1 MDASGAQETPLDVVA
16 VGELVVDFISVEQTD
31 TLGNA
36 TTFRRYLGG
45 SPANIAVYVSK
56 LGGSAAIISKTGIGA
71 FGKFLKSQ
79 LARHGVITNYLIM
92 DHRTNTTIVFVSSTS
107 GTPDFEEFRS
117 GDYLL
122 SPGEVSEEAIERARV
137 VHSSAFAL
145 SREPCRSA
153 VFEAFRRA
161 REGGKVVSFD
171 PNYSRRVWPDH
182 KEARKVLREAYGY
195 VDVTKP
201 SLDDAGRIFGREY
214 EPADYLKMFHE
225 MGPRTVILTMGRDG
239 TLVSEEGEITGYV
252 PARPVEA
259 HDATGAGDAFWAGFL
274 AAMLDGEPPMRCAL
288 FAREIAEMKL
298 ERVGPLPD
306 EIDRE
311 PIYARLEEI
320 RHKEASAKTD
330 GAR

>member
-1 MDASGAQETPLDVVA
+1 MDASGAQDTPLDVVA

-56 LGGSAAIISKTGIGA
+56 LGGSAAVVSKTGIGA
-71 FGKFLKSQ
+71 FGTFLKSQ
-79 LARHGVITNYLIM
+79 LGRHGVVTDYLIM
-92 DHRTNTTIVFVSSTS
+92 DHRTNTTIVFISSTS

-122 SPGEVSEEAIERARV
+122 DASEVSDEAIERARV

-153 VFEAFRRA
+153 VFEAFRWA
-161 REGGKVVSFD
+161 RGGGKIVSFD
-171 PNYSRRVWPDH
+171 PNYSRRIWPDH
-182 KEARKVLREAYGY
+182 KEARKVLREAYAH

-214 EPADYLKMFHE
+214 EPAEYLKMFHE
-225 MGPRTVILTMGRDG
+225 MGPRTVILTMGKDG
-239 TLVSEEGEITGYV
+239 TLVSERGEITGYV

-274 AAMLDGEPPMRCAL
+274 AAMLDGEPPLRCAL
-288 FAREIAEMKL
+288 FSREIAEMKL

>member
-1 MDASGAQETPLDVVA
+1 MDVPGAEAGPLDVVS

-45 SPANIAVYVSK
+45 SPANIAVYVSR
-56 LGGSAAIISKTGIGA
+56 LGGTAAVISKTGIGA

-79 LARHGVITNYLIM
+79 LGRHGVITDYLIM

-122 SPGEVSEEAIERARV
+122 TPGEVSEEAIERARV

-153 VFEAFRRA
+153 VFESFRLA
-161 REGGKVVSFD
+161 REGGKIVSFD
-171 PNYSRRVWPDH
+171 PNYSRRIWPDH
-182 KEARKVLREAYGY
+182 KEARKVIEEVYRH

-201 SLDDAGRIFGREY
+201 SLDDAGRVFGREY
-214 EPADYLKMFHE
+214 EPDEYLRMFHE
-225 MGPRTVILTMGRDG
+225 MGPGTVILTMGKDG
-239 TLVSEEGEITGYV
+239 TLVSESGEITAHV
-252 PARPVEA
+252 PARPVEV

-306 EIDRE
+306 DIGRG
-311 PIYARLEEI
+311 PIYARLEEFEE
-320 RHKEASAKTD
+320 KETSLGKD
-330 GAR
+330 GSR